1 MHIDWAALAVVTVVS
16 ITTSVIFT
24 ILLAA
29 GIRLVSAAK
38 IKSNEGGSGAI
49 AVSLGYGLLGV
60 AGSLVL
66 FGIYLIVPQFH

>member
-60 AGSLVL
+60 AGLLVL